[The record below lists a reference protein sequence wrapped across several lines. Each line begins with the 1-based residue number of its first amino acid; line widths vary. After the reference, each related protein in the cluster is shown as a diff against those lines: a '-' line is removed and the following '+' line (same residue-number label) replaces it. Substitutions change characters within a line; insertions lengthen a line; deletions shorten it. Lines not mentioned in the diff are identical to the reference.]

1 MRPLEATSLASRPL
15 RSALK
20 ATRSHREALLSRL
33 EAAGRP
39 PRASRSRWETPQEV
53 SRLENTRENSRKLRL
68 EPLGPREP
76 LEPRDGCSQSLWN
89 LAMAAPR
96 ASGASRWP
104 LPEPLEPRDSCSQSL
119 WSLEIA
125 APRAPGASHSCS
137 QSLWSLQEAAPR
149 ASGASRW
156 LMPRGNSRGDGRRS
170 FEALRRP

>member
-1 MRPLEATSLASRPL
+1 MG
-15 RSALK
+15 AL
-20 ATRSHREALLSRL
+20 
-33 EAAGRP
+33 
-39 PRASRSRWETPQEV
+39 
-53 SRLENTRENSRKLRL
+53 
-68 EPLGPREP
+68 
-76 LEPRDGCSQSLWN
+76 
-89 LAMAAPR
+89 R

-125 APRAPGASHSCS
+125 APRAPGASRSCS

-170 FEALRRP
+170 FEALRRHLARKHYVISAATNQQVNTYIYIYISTYVRNPGPGALGSLDFPGGQGLGSRGQGSGARSQGSGARSPGSGARIQGSGGFSSRFREL

>member
-1 MRPLEATSLASRPL
+1 MGFESLWSLEM
-15 RSALK
+15 
-20 ATRSHREALLSRL
+20 
-33 EAAGRP
+33 AA
-39 PRASRSRWETPQEV
+39 PRASGASRWP
-53 SRLENTRENSRKLRL
+53 LP
-68 EPLGPREP
+68 EPR
-76 LEPRDGCSQSLWN
+76 EPRDGCSWSLWS
-89 LAMAAPR
+89 LAMGALR

-156 LMPRGNSRGDGRRS
+156 LMPRGNNRGDGRRS
-170 FEALRRP
+170 FEALRRHLAREHSVISAATNQQVNIYTLICIGGFGIPRASGLEKHRTN

>member
-1 MRPLEATSLASRPL
+1 M
-15 RSALK
+15 
-20 ATRSHREALLSRL
+20 
-33 EAAGRP
+33 AA
-39 PRASRSRWETPQEV
+39 PRASGASRWP
-53 SRLENTRENSRKLRL
+53 LP
-68 EPLGPREP
+68 EPR
-76 LEPRDGCSQSLWN
+76 EPRDGCSWSLWS
-89 LAMAAPR
+89 LAMGALR

-104 LPEPLEPRDSCSQSL
+104 LPEPLEPRDSCSQSF

-170 FEALRRP
+170 FEALRRHLARKHSVISAATNQQVNIYIYIYIYNRRAPTGCLASVSYPFWTFVRCQL